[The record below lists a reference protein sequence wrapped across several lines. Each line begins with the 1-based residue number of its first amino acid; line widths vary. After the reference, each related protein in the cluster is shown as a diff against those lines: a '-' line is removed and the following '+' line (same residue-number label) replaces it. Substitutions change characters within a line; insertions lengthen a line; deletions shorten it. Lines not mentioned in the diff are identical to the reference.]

1 MALVNGPIDMVRNIC
16 GVKDS
21 WRLKVRVVRLWK
33 SCSKNDPK
41 KVFSLEMVLVD
52 AEGARIQA
60 SIRKPMIRKFADVVV
75 EGEVY
80 KMIHFAVVKNLGNFR
95 ATKHE
100 FKLIFN
106 SRTTVFRAESQLIPE
121 FGLSLSSSED
131 IRKTKGESEYLYDGK
146 TTRLI
151 VLELTDDKGKIRCTL
166 FGDYVDKV
174 NEFLS
179 LSGTQ
184 LTVVVI
190 QFARVNTYKGEV
202 GLVNVFNTSR
212 LLWNP
217 QIVEAIDF
225 RKSVACHEVDSDICI
240 GFLDDDIQSLSMKDE
255 FLNSFP
261 RKNLEELQTCEE
273 DGFFVV
279 LATVLSIID
288 DHWWYSACS
297 CNRSVTTDDE
307 GQNYCTNCATYVS
320 QVTPRYKLKLLVCD
334 CFETATFI
342 LFDSHCRYLLNKS
355 CEEMLSISKVESS
368 PTFPDELKQIV
379 GKEILFKVQKN
390 ADVSFFYDD
399 DAYKVKKICDDTEI
413 IEEFK
418 TDGSI
423 VTPKKV

>member
-80 KMIHFAVVKNLGNFR
+80 KMIHFVVVKNLGNIR

-131 IRKTKGESEYLYDGK
+131 IRKTKGESEYL
-146 TTRLI
+146 
-151 VLELTDDKGKIRCTL
+151 GKIRCTL
-166 FGDYVDKV
+166 FEDYVDKV

-212 LLWNP
+212 L
-217 QIVEAIDF
+217 F
-225 RKSVACHEVDSDICI
+225 VACHEVDSDICI

-255 FLNSFP
+255 F
-261 RKNLEELQTCEE
+261 
-273 DGFFVV
+273 
-279 LATVLSIID
+279 
-288 DHWWYSACS
+288 
-297 CNRSVTTDDE
+297 
-307 GQNYCTNCATYVS
+307 
-320 QVTPRYKLKLLVCD
+320 
-334 CFETATFI
+334 
-342 LFDSHCRYLLNKS
+342 
-355 CEEMLSISKVESS
+355 
-368 PTFPDELKQIV
+368 
-379 GKEILFKVQKN
+379 
-390 ADVSFFYDD
+390 
-399 DAYKVKKICDDTEI
+399 
-413 IEEFK
+413 
-418 TDGSI
+418 
-423 VTPKKV
+423 

>member
-1 MALVNGPIDMVRNIC
+1 MALVNGPIEMVRNIC

-41 KVFSLEMVLVD
+41 NVFSLEMVLVD
-52 AEGARIQA
+52 VEGARIQA
-60 SIRKPMIRKFADVVV
+60 SICKLMIRKFANVIV

-80 KMIHFAVVKNLGNFR
+80 KMIYFAVVKNVGNFC

-131 IRKTKGESEYLYDGK
+131 IRNTKGEYEYLYDMMGLLTAVSAEINIVKDGK

-190 QFARVNTYKGEV
+190 QYARVNTYKGDV

-217 QIVEAIDF
+217 QIVEAIEF
-225 RKSVACHEVDSDICI
+225 RKSVAFHEVNSDICI
-240 GFLDDDIQSLSMKDE
+240 GFLDYDIQSLSMKDE
-255 FLNSFP
+255 FLNPFP
-261 RKNLEELQTCEE
+261 RKNLEELQTYEE
-273 DGFFVV
+273 VFNFSVNFF
-279 LATVLSIID
+279 
-288 DHWWYSACS
+288 
-297 CNRSVTTDDE
+297 
-307 GQNYCTNCATYVS
+307 
-320 QVTPRYKLKLLVCD
+320 
-334 CFETATFI
+334 
-342 LFDSHCRYLLNKS
+342 
-355 CEEMLSISKVESS
+355 
-368 PTFPDELKQIV
+368 
-379 GKEILFKVQKN
+379 
-390 ADVSFFYDD
+390 
-399 DAYKVKKICDDTEI
+399 
-413 IEEFK
+413 
-418 TDGSI
+418 
-423 VTPKKV
+423 